1 MIKKKD
7 QEYLIN
13 EALQRQPEYT
23 ELMSLKP
30 ELEELFKKACES
42 LTDNER
48 QIIEKYPSL
57 YRKQMNNIRLNRILW
72 TQIPSQYN
80 LLFKLPTASC
90 MISFPVSGMD
100 EDKNQI
106 REGCREIV
114 MEFRSKGEKYK
125 ELADKLQMYECALKN
140 VLSSNI
146 SQVKALCPNLYK
158 LYENLKK
165 NTDSEK

>member
-23 ELMSLKP
+23 ELMSLKS

-42 LTDNER
+42 LTDNEK
-48 QIIEKYPSL
+48 QIIEKYPSF
-57 YRKQMNNIRLNRILW
+57 YRKQKNVRLNRILW
-72 TQIPSQYN
+72 TQIPSQYDI
-80 LLFKLPTASC
+80 LFNSPTPSC
-90 MISFPVSGMD
+90 MISFPESGVD
-100 EDKNQI
+100 KDKNQI
-106 REGCREIV
+106 REGCREV
-114 MEFRSKGEKYK
+114 VEEFRSKGEKYK
-125 ELADKLQMYECALKN
+125 ELADKLQMYERALKN

-146 SQVKALCPNLYK
+146 SQVKVLCPNLYK

-165 NTDSEK
+165 NADSKE